1 MVLLHLAMSELH
13 MGLNQALYEVPA
25 SLLMVMLNQSV
36 LQNMGSEKMMT
47 LADMEIIDGRN

>member
-1 MVLLHLAMSELH
+1 MSELH